1 MEGVPT
7 QTMARATLT
16 KRYIYIYIKTVKSKD
31 YRKVDQNDVY
41 CFRSKDNN

>member
-16 KRYIYIYIKTVKSKD
+16 KRYIYIYKNREVQRLLQS
-31 YRKVDQNDVY
+31 
-41 CFRSKDNN
+41 